1 MKTKFE
7 NLVKKASLLTGNELS
22 DACIELA
29 DDLKNVSSDMFSIS
43 KKSQSRGAWVSTSFA
58 NSYYFGDVL
67 SRLII
72 QACNGIR
79 TFDEDKVFNH
89 EDVKEHVADVIFDY
103 IYCNEYLG
111 LPF

>member
-7 NLVKKASLLTGNELS
+7 NLVKKAFLLTGNELS

-79 TFDEDKVFNH
+79 TFDEDKVFDH
-89 EDVKEHVADVIFDY
+89 EDVKEHVANVIFDY
-103 IYCNEYLG
+103 IYCNEHLA

>member
-7 NLVKKASLLTGNELS
+7 NLVKRNWMLTSNELS

-29 DDLKNVSSDMFSIS
+29 DELKNVSSDMFSIH
-43 KKSQSRGAWVSTSFA
+43 KKYHSRGVWISYCFA
-58 NSYYFGDVL
+58 NSYYFGDVFAK
-67 SRLII
+67 LIAN
-72 QACNGIR
+72 ACYGIP

-103 IYCNEYLG
+103 LYCTEYL
-111 LPF
+111 